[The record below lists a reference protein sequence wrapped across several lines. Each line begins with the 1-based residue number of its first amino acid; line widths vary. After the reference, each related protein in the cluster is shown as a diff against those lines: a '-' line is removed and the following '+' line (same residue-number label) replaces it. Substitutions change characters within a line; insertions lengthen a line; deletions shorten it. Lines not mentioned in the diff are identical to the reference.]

1 MRNSVCGAA
10 AGVCGSVLAQL
21 ALRLN
26 WPQLSQFNHPAAIKQ
41 SSFQRRLSGFIAS
54 NPSNNAVLPN
64 PSLKRSANGR
74 PPGPG
79 LGYAVHFPSPGPG
92 VLPLSPA

>member
-1 MRNSVCGAA
+1 MFSCLWCRGHAFPALQEAQGAA
-10 AGVCGSVLAQL
+10 G
-21 ALRLN
+21 
-26 WPQLSQFNHPAAIKQ
+26 AA
-41 SSFQRRLSGFIAS
+41 
-54 NPSNNAVLPN
+54 VTPN

-79 LGYAVHFPSPGPG
+79 LGYAVHYPSPGPG